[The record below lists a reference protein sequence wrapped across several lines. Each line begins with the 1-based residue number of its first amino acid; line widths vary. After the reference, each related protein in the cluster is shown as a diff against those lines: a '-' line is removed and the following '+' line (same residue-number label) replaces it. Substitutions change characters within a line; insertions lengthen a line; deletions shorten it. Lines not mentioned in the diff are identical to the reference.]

1 MPLYRIIGEQKITQR
16 VLVVVEADSDEEA
29 MDQARDGNIIA
40 AENTLDKKIDE
51 FIPLETTKYY

>member
-40 AENTLDKKIDE
+40 AEKTLDTKIDE

>member
-40 AENTLDKKIDE
+40 AEKTFDTKIDE